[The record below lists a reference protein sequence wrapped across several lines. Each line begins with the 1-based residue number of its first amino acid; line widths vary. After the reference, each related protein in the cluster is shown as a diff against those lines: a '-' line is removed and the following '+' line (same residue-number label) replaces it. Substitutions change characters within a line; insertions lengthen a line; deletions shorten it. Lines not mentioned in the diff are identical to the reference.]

1 MFSGIVRTIGT
12 VQRVERDRGD
22 TRFVIHAGDLD
33 LSATPVGA
41 SIACSGCCLTVVD
54 KGDDWFAID
63 VSAETL
69 AATTMKDWDTGK
81 AVNLE
86 PSLKIGDE
94 LGGHFVTGHID
105 GMAGIAAIEA
115 EGDSQRLVIDA
126 PEAIAPM
133 IAPKGSVCL
142 DGISL
147 TVNAVEGQRF
157 GVNIIPYT
165 WNVTTLQH
173 RGQGDMLNIEAD
185 ILARYAWRARTYERG
200 E

>member
-1 MFSGIVRTIGT
+1 MFSGIVQTIGN

-22 TRFVIHAGDLD
+22 TRFVMNAGGLD
-33 LSATPVGA
+33 LSTTPMGA

-63 VSAETL
+63 ASAETL
-69 AATTMKDWDTGK
+69 QMTTMGNWDVGT

-105 GMAGIAAIEA
+105 GMATIKVIKAD
-115 EGDSQRLVIDA
+115 GDSHRLVIQA
-126 PEAIAPM
+126 PETIAPM

-147 TVNAVEGQRF
+147 TVNDVEGPEF
-157 GVNIIPYT
+157 GVNIIPHT
-165 WNVTTLQH
+165 WDVTTLQY

-185 ILARYAWRARTYERG
+185 ILARYACRAREYK
-200 E
+200 